1 MPPTEKRRSKLGKM
15 TDFACQECLGGM
27 GDRSLGMKTLVGR
40 LAVKESVY
48 WRTASY
54 PDETL
59 QLGVNTID
67 FSHVQGWCRYFPLDK
82 QSGVASAASIIA
94 WDREP
99 ASARCGRGSPE
110 N

>member
-1 MPPTEKRRSKLGKM
+1 MGKM

-27 GDRSLGMKTLVGR
+27 DDRSLGMKILVGR
-40 LAVKESVY
+40 LAVKESVW

-54 PDETL
+54 IGETL

-67 FSHVQGWCRYFPLDK
+67 FSHVQGWCRFPPLARE
-82 QSGVASAASIIA
+82 SGVAFAATIIA
-94 WDREP
+94 LDWAQTGE
-99 ASARCGRGSPE
+99 CTQWKG